1 MPDCRLPRN
10 AGALSAKASRPLC
23 KAKLDRPST
32 GASVTGAR
40 TLPPD
45 WMKPAPG
52 WALDDEAHGHGQ
64 PSCSQLVSMISNTL
78 IVDENRFYRQK
89 YGPHFV

>member
-1 MPDCRLPRN
+1 M
-10 AGALSAKASRPLC
+10 
-23 KAKLDRPST
+23 
-32 GASVTGAR
+32 
-40 TLPPD
+40 
-45 WMKPAPG
+45 
-52 WALDDEAHGHGQ
+52 DDEAHGHGQ